1 MNAINEIGNIYG
13 YLTVITRD
21 GKTSDGHAQWLCRCK
36 CGNEISVSGKYLRT
50 GKTLSCGCYHKEKVI
65 NSNCNRVDN
74 LINKKFGKLLV
85 LSEAGFITKNSG
97 QQSRTY
103 NCLCDCGNLCV
114 KEHVYL
120 ANGDTISCGCLYSKG
135 EQQIEELLIKNNVS
149 YQREYSFFD
158 LIDRYK
164 LRFDFALFKDNQLSC
179 LIEFQGIQ
187 HFDSTNNYYNEKLI
201 LHDQM
206 KEDYCLRN
214 NIPLYI
220 IRYDEDLKI
229 RLERIFNDTNI

>member
-1 MNAINEIGNIYG
+1 M
-13 YLTVITRD
+13 
-21 GKTSDGHAQWLCRCK
+21 
-36 CGNEISVSGKYLRT
+36 
-50 GKTLSCGCYHKEKVI
+50 
-65 NSNCNRVDN
+65 
-74 LINKKFGKLLV
+74 V

-158 LIDRYK
+158 LIDKYR

-187 HFDSTNNYYNEKLI
+187 HFDSTNNYYSEKLI